1 MSFRPLTPDEAE
13 AAAAR
18 GAASFGA
25 VDLPDDLVDIWTDR
39 IERGEIWG
47 LVDDTGTTVAH
58 CRLTSV
64 DHWFAGGRVT
74 CQHVAAVAVP
84 PEHRGQGHGGRLM
97 RAALEEGLR
106 RGAGLSLLFPATTPL
121 YRSLGY
127 EHAGHFA
134 RYRLDARLAPAVGA
148 PLRLAGPEDWP
159 AIRACHRRYTRSC
172 NGPQS
177 DRTEEAWADRREA
190 RFAYV
195 QDGPL
200 GDVEGYVLVD
210 HTAIDGDWR
219 YRLTLVDWAATTPRA
234 LASVVGFVGRH
245 GSTAADAVLRGPVP
259 EPWSLLAAEQDVE
272 LRSDFFWMARGLN
285 LAAALAT
292 RGYNTALRGSVVLAV
307 DDPVLPPPVG
317 TDARAYRLTVAGGV
331 AEVLPADAEDVQV
344 HLHARAVGPLFTG
357 FRSAGELAGA
367 GLAEGDEDALD
378 WLSCAFASS
387 PPFLLDF
394 F

>member
-1 MSFRPLTPDEAE
+1 MTFRPLQPEEAA

-25 VDLPDDLVDIWTDR
+25 VDLPEDLEEIWRQR
-39 IERGEIWG
+39 IDRGEVWG
-47 LVDDTGTTVAH
+47 LVDDGQVTAH

-84 PEHRGQGHGGRLM
+84 PEHRGRGFGRRLM

-134 RYRLDARLAPAVGA
+134 RYRLDARLTPPAGD
-148 PLRLAGPEDWP
+148 PLRPARDEDWP
-159 AIRACHRRYTRSC
+159 AIQECHRRYTRRV
-172 NGPQS
+172 NGPQVDRADEAWS
-177 DRTEEAWADRREA
+177 DRRSA

-195 QDGPL
+195 HDGPL

-210 HTAIDGDWR
+210 HTPIAGDWR
-219 YRLTLVDWAATTPRA
+219 YRLTVVDWAAVSPRA

-245 GSTAADAVLRGPVP
+245 GSTAADAVFRGPVP

-285 LAAALAT
+285 LGAALAT
-292 RGYNTALRGSVVLAV
+292 RGYPAQHTGSVVLGV

-317 TDARAYRLTVAGGV
+317 ATARAYRLTLADGV
-331 AEVLPADAEDVQV
+331 AEVLPADLGEVQV
-344 HLHARAVGPLFTG
+344 QLEARAVGPLFTG
-357 FRSAGELAGA
+357 FRSAGELVDA
-367 GLAEGDEDALD
+367 GLADGDEEAVA
-378 WLSCAFASS
+378 WLSAAFASS